1 MHLVAGVCCG
11 TGDEV
16 SIYRQTIMA
25 SVLGIAPERK
35 NENDFKMKMLELVNH
50 SMS

>member
-1 MHLVAGVCCG
+1 LVAGFCCG

-16 SIYRQTIMA
+16 SIYRQIIMTP
-25 SVLGIAPERK
+25 VLATAQRERMK
-35 NENDFKMKMLELVNH
+35 TDFKIKMLQLFDH